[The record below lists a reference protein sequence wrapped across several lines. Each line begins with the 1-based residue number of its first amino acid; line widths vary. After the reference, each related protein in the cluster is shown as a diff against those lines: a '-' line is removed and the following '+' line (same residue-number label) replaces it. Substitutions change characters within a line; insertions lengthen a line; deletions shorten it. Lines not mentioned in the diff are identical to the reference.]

1 MDKVKIALAQLKK
14 HHFWV
19 LSLLVAIMALTT
31 WSMATGDLDAIF
43 TARKGAVE
51 GKFNSVLAVNGQ
63 TDPPN
68 EGVIAAIREQIDG
81 APTRNVKG
89 VRQSVLEAWEALY
102 KEQTEKN
109 QLPEV
114 LKNPRFREHFK
125 QLVEGKITDLSD
137 DDRAYYMNEIQKYF
151 PKLIEEVDVRRPKGE
166 GTEGGGRGGG
176 GRPTGLRSRERMG
189 MGRRVESEADQ
200 RDLVGVVEWDDK
212 NLEDIER
219 QFFWEEVPNTDRVLL
234 RKRTSGCMK
243 RCCGS
248 SRTSTRAPPAT
259 TTPRSSGSRPW
270 RSAATPWRAGRGS
283 GNRSFTASA
292 AATGQWA
299 WVAPWECR

>member
-1 MDKVKIALAQLKK
+1 MKASSPRFAE
-14 HHFWV
+14 
-19 LSLLVAIMALTT
+19 
-31 WSMATGDLDAIF
+31 
-43 TARKGAVE
+43 R
-51 GKFNSVLAVNGQ
+51 
-63 TDPPN
+63 
-68 EGVIAAIREQIDG
+68 IDR

-137 DDRAYYMNEIQKYF
+137 DDRAYYMNGD
-151 PKLIEEVDVRRPKGE
+151 PKVLPQAHRGSRMCARPKGE

-234 RKRTSGCMK
+234 AKRPLG
-243 RCCGS
+243 
-248 SRTSTRAPPAT
+248 
-259 TTPRSSGSRPW
+259 
-270 RSAATPWRAGRGS
+270 
-283 GNRSFTASA
+283 
-292 AATGQWA
+292 
-299 WVAPWECR
+299 V